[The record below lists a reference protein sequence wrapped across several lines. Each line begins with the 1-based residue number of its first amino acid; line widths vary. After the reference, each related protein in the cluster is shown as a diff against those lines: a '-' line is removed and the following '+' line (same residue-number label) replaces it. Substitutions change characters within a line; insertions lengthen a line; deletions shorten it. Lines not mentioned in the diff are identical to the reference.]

1 MATYKGIQGYS
12 VQKLSS
18 DPPDAA
24 AVGQLWYNSGTGKFK
39 IGTQS
44 AGTWA
49 AGTAMNT
56 ARRWGA
62 SAQRGS
68 PSAGQIGA
76 GGPAT
81 SPSANTEQYNG
92 TSWTEV
98 NNMTTAAFGKCGTGT
113 QTNAIGTGG
122 VLPATVESWDGT
134 CWTEV
139 NELNT
144 YRYQAACAGTGN
156 TSALVAGGAPGA
168 KVIAETWNGTSWTET
183 GDLGTARY
191 AVSGG
196 GTATAALAMGG
207 IIVPD
212 PAYSTA
218 SVEEFNGTSWTELN
232 GLSTDRGIGAAA
244 VTDTNNAVYFAGAT
258 IPGGGGGVPA
268 NQRTLTEKYDGT
280 SWTETGDLATGRAY
294 ANGLG
299 TAGSA
304 LCMGGGPLPPGSA
317 LTEEWTDPVY
327 SIKTVTVS

>member
-1 MATYKGIQGYS
+1 MATYKGIQGYT

-18 DPPDAA
+18 DPTASE
-24 AVGQLWYNSGTGKFK
+24 AVGQLWYNSSTGAFK

-44 AGTWA
+44 PGAWA

-62 SAQRGS
+62 SAQRAS

-92 TSWTEV
+92 TTWSEV
-98 NNMTTAAFGKCGTGT
+98 NNMLTATFGKCGTGT
-113 QTNAIGTGG
+113 QTNAIGTGN
-122 VLPATVESWDGT
+122 VDTSVESWDGT
-134 CWTEV
+134 CWTQV
-139 NELNT
+139 NEINAL
-144 YRYQAACAGTGN
+144 RYEAACAGTGN

-207 IIVPD
+207 MAAPGT
-212 PAYSTA
+212 PSLAN
-218 SVEEFNGTSWTELN
+218 VEEFDGTSWTALN

-299 TAGSA
+299 TAASA